1 MNSTEKVILPNVY
14 LFAFH
19 FDDAENSNNHF
30 LESKCNQIL
39 EKLEIKQTLKT
50 HNNIEIGSRID
61 LLETE
66 KEETDKEDEKNDL
79 PISGKLRQNNRE
91 VDGLVYPLWL
101 YDSYGLVFNIGIA
114 DIEIAEHEE
123 NPETNLVSLDNFKY
137 LNPDRC
143 FLNIK
148 SELRQVIILTAKLTD
163 EQLNK
168 NETYWQKIA
177 NQCVESFCQK
187 PLRECPPFYQDK
199 DKDNKLFGSPIFE
212 YGDPKNSHEDNY
224 IMVWLF
230 ANNETEANF
239 QGCFQEM
246 IDLLFYRQKVI
257 RTYED
262 SQDIYQ
268 QLKQKY
274 QESKT
279 IFNELDKKI
288 TSYLNQTGESKQHL
302 SDLKLN
308 DLQKQL
314 TLLPNLAFSYT
325 NYIRDL
331 ENRLLNI
338 KTNTD
343 NYKIRATKISQSNT
357 PQDLTYL
364 SFFSDTISKTMQE
377 QIKEYLGYA
386 ENNLGVFD
394 KAIAPIHS
402 IVEIEQTK
410 RDRSLEKTI
419 KILGV
424 AVGTGGIVA
433 SGITGHI
440 TTPISW
446 KPTGKLETL
455 HPAVSTLLISFIFAF
470 IAGWIAWFITRKE

>member
-39 EKLEIKQTLKT
+39 EKLDIKQTLKT

-66 KEETDKEDEKNDL
+66 KEEKTFYL
-79 PISGKLRQNNRE
+79 PISGKLSQNNRE
-91 VDGLVYPLWL
+91 IDGLAYPLWL
-101 YDSYGLVFNIGIA
+101 YDSYGLVFNIGVA
-114 DIEIAEHEE
+114 KDKKNTE
-123 NPETNLVSLDNFKY
+123 NNLVFLDNFQY
-137 LNPDRC
+137 LNPERC

-168 NETYWQKIA
+168 NETSWQKIA

-212 YGDPKNSHEDNY
+212 YGDPKNPHEDNY

-230 ANNETEANF
+230 TNNETEENF
-239 QGCFQEM
+239 QGYLQEM
-246 IDLLFYRQKVI
+246 IDLLFYRQKII

-262 SQDIYQ
+262 SQNIYQ
-268 QLKQKY
+268 ELKQKY

-288 TSYLNQTGESKQHL
+288 TSYLNPSSESKQNL

-343 NYKIRATKISQSNT
+343 NYKIRATKISPLNPS
-357 PQDLTYL
+357 QDLTYL
-364 SFFSDTISKTMQE
+364 SFFSDKISETMQE
-377 QIKEYLGYA
+377 QIEEYLSYA
-386 ENNLGVFD
+386 QNNLGVFD

-419 KILGV
+419 QILGV
-424 AVGTGGIVA
+424 AVGAGAIVA
-433 SGITGHI
+433 SGVTGHI